1 MAPLLKKKSW
11 DGDKGK
17 PRPERKFID
26 LADFKLP
33 DIADGDNSKHLKVAE
48 IHRLED
54 LMKIS
59 EYVYNGDIMI
69 LDCTPI
75 AGDDLQMKRIIQEVR
90 SIGRDVDGDVAGIT
104 RNLIA
109 ITPSGIGIDRNRI
122 RSSF

>member
-1 MAPLLKKKSW
+1 MAPLLKKKAW
-11 DGDKGK
+11 DGEKGK

-26 LADFKLP
+26 LADFKFP
-33 DIADGDNSKHLKVAE
+33 DASEGSDSKRLKVAE
-48 IHRLED
+48 IHRFED

-59 EYVYNGDIMI
+59 DHVYNGDIMI

-75 AGDDLQMKRIIQEVR
+75 AGDDLQMRRIIQEVR

-109 ITPSGIGIDRNRI
+109 ITPKGIGIDRNRI